1 MKKLI
6 SLLLFAV
13 VSAVLFGG
21 CGPGSAKVTA
31 ANKKAFD
38 SATPELQRKW
48 AQVQAAGA
56 TNDYV
61 QAIVTLRSMLPQ
73 NLSKEQIE
81 AVQNAIS
88 MYDANMMKAVNRGDA
103 AAQKALEI
111 LSSPGT
117 QMGR

>member
-6 SLLLFAV
+6 LSLLFAAA
-13 VSAVLFGG
+13 SAVALGG
-21 CGPGSAKVTA
+21 CGPGGAKVTA

-38 SATPELQRKW
+38 NSTPDLQRKW
-48 AQVQAAGA
+48 AQAQAAGA

-88 MYDANMMKAVNRGDA
+88 MYDANMMKAVDRGDA
-103 AAQKALEI
+103 AAQKALET
-111 LSSPGT
+111 LRSPGT

>member
-1 MKKLI
+1 MKNLI
-6 SLLLFAV
+6 LFLLLAVASAV
-13 VSAVLFGG
+13 VLGG

-38 SATPELQRKW
+38 SATPDLHRKW
-48 AQVQAAGA
+48 AQAQAAGV

-73 NLSKEQIE
+73 SLSKEQIE

-88 MYDANMMKAVNRGDA
+88 LYFANMMKAIDRGDA
-103 AAQKALEI
+103 AAKNALEI